1 MKQNRLAKLFAIG
14 AAGTLA
20 ASAAVAQTTT
30 SVGAHV
36 GPVGVGV
43 GVTSSTGSFAAA
55 PGDDYFTFR
64 SGTTEPSRY
73 YYTKETTVVDPAG
86 HTVAWTDVRPDM
98 PATVE
103 YVKEGDRVIVKKVV
117 LTKPVVTEKE
127 TTTTTTTTHP

>member
-1 MKQNRLAKLFAIG
+1 MKQKRLAKLFAIG

-20 ASAAVAQTTT
+20 ASAAMAQTTT

-43 GVTSSTGSFAAA
+43 TSSTGAFSAA
-55 PGDDYFTFR
+55 PGSDYFTFR
-64 SGTTEPSRY
+64 AGTAEPVRY
-73 YYTKETTVVDPAG
+73 YYTNETTVVDPAG

-103 YVKEGDRVIVKKVV
+103 YIKEGDRMIVKKVT
-117 LTKPVVTEKE
+117 LTKPVVVEKE